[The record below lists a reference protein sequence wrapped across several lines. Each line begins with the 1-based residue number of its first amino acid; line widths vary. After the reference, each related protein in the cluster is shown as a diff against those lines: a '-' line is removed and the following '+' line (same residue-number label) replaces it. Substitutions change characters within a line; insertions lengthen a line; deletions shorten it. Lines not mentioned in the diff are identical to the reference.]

1 MERLT
6 NLAGV
11 TDDRPSLHVTL
22 TGRDRPG
29 VTSRLFTALAEAACD
44 VLDLEQIVVRDHL
57 TLSALL
63 TPSGMPGGALVGS
76 HGPRP
81 VPDSWQGRV
90 QQSVAAVAEELA
102 MQVTFRDGAG
112 ESTERST
119 GRVHVVVLGQPLP
132 ATAIAA
138 IADRVAA
145 HGANIDRIRRL
156 SSYPVTTVELD
167 VSGADVGRLRDELAQ
182 VAVAVEVDIAVAPAG
197 LARMGSRLVVM
208 DVDST
213 FIQQEVIELL
223 AAKCGRE
230 AEVAAVTERAM
241 RGELDFAE
249 SLRARVAVLAGLD
262 ATVLDQVRDE
272 IVLTP
277 GARTLVRTLKRLGDT
292 VALVSGGFIE
302 IVGPLAAELGIDHA
316 LANALEVADGK
327 LTGRVTGDI
336 VDRAGKARALRQF
349 AAEAELPLSRTVAIG
364 DGANDLDMLAAAG
377 LGIAF
382 NAKPVV
388 REQADASVTV
398 PYLDSVLFLLG
409 ISRED
414 IEEADA
420 MDGIPTP
427 APAIPPR

>member
-1 MERLT
+1 M
-6 NLAGV
+6 
-11 TDDRPSLHVTL
+11 
-22 TGRDRPG
+22 
-29 VTSRLFTALAEAACD
+29 
-44 VLDLEQIVVRDHL
+44 LDLEQIVVGDHL
-57 TLSALL
+57 TLAALL
-63 TPSGMPGGALVGS
+63 GPSGGR
-76 HGPRP
+76 GPESYAWLADVMRS
-81 VPDSWQGRV
+81 VHE
-90 QQSVAAVAEELA
+90 VAAALD
-102 MQVTFRDGAG
+102 MQVAVRDGAG
-112 ESTERST
+112 ESTERAS
-119 GRVHVVVLGQPLP
+119 GRAHVVVLGDPLP
-132 ATAIAA
+132 AAAIAA

-167 VSGADVGRLRDELAQ
+167 VSGADVGLLRDELAHT
-182 VAVAVEVDIAVAPAG
+182 AAALKLDIAVAPAG
-197 LARMGSRLVVM
+197 LARLGARLVVM

-262 ATVLDQVRDE
+262 ASVLEQVRQE

-292 VALVSGGFIE
+292 IALVSGGFIE
-302 IVGPLAAELGIDHA
+302 IVGPLADELGIDHA
-316 LANALEVADGK
+316 VANRLEVLDGV

-388 REQADASVTV
+388 RQQADTSVTV

-420 MDGIPTP
+420 LDGIPTP
-427 APAIPPR
+427 APAVPR